1 MSGIPTSNSI
11 SDHGC
16 SSVSLMPNKFRGVKP
31 KVVISEKEHVKIGQA
46 LFLDKTKPDV
56 KWASPANGEVKE
68 IKYGPRRV
76 IEKIE
81 IAVEGNEA
89 IENKVFTKQQIKSS
103 DKDTILNHILK
114 ANLFPLL
121 SLIHI

>member
-16 SSVSLMPNKFRGVKP
+16 SSVSLMPNEFRGVKP
-31 KVVISEKEHVKIGQA
+31 KVIISEKEHVKIGQA

-76 IEKIE
+76 IEK
-81 IAVEGNEA
+81 N
-89 IENKVFTKQQIKSS
+89 
-103 DKDTILNHILK
+103 
-114 ANLFPLL
+114 
-121 SLIHI
+121 